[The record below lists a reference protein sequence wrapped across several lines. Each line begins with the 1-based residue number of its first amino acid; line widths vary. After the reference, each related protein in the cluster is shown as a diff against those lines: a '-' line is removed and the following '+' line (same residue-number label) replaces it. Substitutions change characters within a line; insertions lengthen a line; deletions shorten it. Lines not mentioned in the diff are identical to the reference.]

1 MTLPV
6 IIFTIVYAL
15 ALLTYFFTETSG
27 KMYLRA
33 PNKCLLALMFFVFG
47 CVVFTSSDKFSLL
60 SYHGLFMAGLFLAMM
75 GDIFLL
81 FDFNRGGDFFLC
93 GNVCFAIY
101 HMSLLK
107 DHGYGIGNYWWLI
120 LIAMVLVGLYY
131 FLFTK
136 FPNVFKAGAFKNPFI
151 LYLAS
156 ITLHGMMGIAVM
168 IFVPELF
175 LLGFGSVLFF
185 ISDLLL
191 TVNTFVYRN
200 KWVLRS
206 NSAFYFTGML
216 LIVLSMVL

>member
-1 MTLPV
+1 MTTPV
-6 IIFTIVYAL
+6 LIFTIVYAL
-15 ALLTYFFTETSG
+15 ALLAYFFTETSG

-47 CVVFTSSDKFSLL
+47 CVVFSIDDKYSLL
-60 SYHGLFMAGLFLAMM
+60 SHHGLLIAGLFLAMM

-93 GNVCFAIY
+93 GNVCFIMY

-107 DHGYGIGNYWWLI
+107 ERGFGIGNYWWIL
-120 LIAMVLVGLYY
+120 LIAALMVVGYF

-136 FPNVFKAGAFKNPFI
+136 LPNVFQMGKMKFPML
-151 LYLAS
+151 LYLSS
-156 ITLHGMMGIAVM
+156 ITTHGLMGVAIM
-168 IFVPELF
+168 IFIPELF
-175 LLGFGSVLFF
+175 LLGFGSLLFF
-185 ISDLLL
+185 VSDFVL
-191 TVNTFVYRN
+191 TLDRFVFKN
-200 KWVLRS
+200 KWSLRA

>member
-1 MTLPV
+1 MSTPV
-6 IIFTIVYAL
+6 LIFTIIYAL
-15 ALLTYFFTETSG
+15 VLGAYFFTETSG

-47 CVVFTSSDKFSLL
+47 CVVFSIDDKYSLL
-60 SYHGLFMAGLFLAMM
+60 SHHGLLMAGLFLAMM

-93 GNVCFAIY
+93 GNVCFIIY
-101 HMSLLK
+101 HMSVLK
-107 DHGYGIGNYWWLI
+107 EHGFGIGNYWWIL
-120 LIAMVLVGLYY
+120 LIAALMVVGYF

-136 FPNVFKAGAFKNPFI
+136 LPNVFQMGKMKFPML
-151 LYLAS
+151 LYLSS
-156 ITLHGMMGIAVM
+156 ITTHGLMGVAIM

-175 LLGFGSVLFF
+175 LLGFGSLLFF
-185 ISDLLL
+185 ISDLVL
-191 TVNTFVYRN
+191 TLDRFVFKN
-200 KWVLRS
+200 KWSLRA